1 VVTLRNSL
9 RPINRLPPE
18 VLASCATFVSDADPR
33 PIVPLTHV
41 CRYWRESVTS
51 NPRSWASISTGWKE
65 LTPLCLERA
74 GAIPLAV
81 DLTVPDVEEDGA
93 FLNGLLPHVSRIG
106 SLRLTGH
113 SSVETVKDELPG
125 FFASPMLELTSLE
138 LQQTEEPIQLFPP
151 DDATVPPPFRNVSK
165 LRSLS
170 LTQTPLYPTLFTI
183 GSLVELKLTVYIIP
197 FHFPT
202 LLVLLD
208 SNRGLEL
215 VVLDI
220 QFATGSVETT
230 PARKVPLARLHHLSI
245 TCTGPTDARGLL
257 SCISLPSGIRLEVLC
272 SGSDPLDAYL
282 PLPPTPIQTVLAP
295 ITVVKF
301 RPSPRELHLSGN
313 SGLLFFR
320 SRASRREPELHLF
333 STTSV
338 REFHMGTTSW
348 SLIPMF
354 LPPALRQ
361 SPALETLIFTG
372 ASASWG
378 AGAFD
383 SLATQPLL
391 CPYLK
396 TIAFF
401 NCRLVPE
408 VMRAFEDVIAKRKD
422 VATARL
428 YRVIIVNSAE
438 PLPDYALIQRLRKHV
453 PCVDVRM
460 DDKLP
465 DLS

>member
-1 VVTLRNSL
+1 MVTLRNSL
-9 RPINRLPPE
+9 RPINRLPSE
-18 VLASCATFVSDADPR
+18 VLTSCATFVSGADPR
-33 PIVPLTHV
+33 PIIPLTHV
-41 CRYWRESVTS
+41 CRYWRECITS
-51 NPRSWASISTGWKE
+51 NPRSWASISTEWKE
-65 LTPLCLERA
+65 LTLLCLERA
-74 GAIPLAV
+74 RAIPLAV
-81 DLTVPDVEEDGA
+81 DLTAPDVEEDET
-93 FLNGLLPHVSRIG
+93 FLNALIPHVSRIG
-106 SLRLTGH
+106 SLCLTGH
-113 SSVETVKDELPG
+113 SSIETVADELPG
-125 FFASPMLELTSLE
+125 FFGSPMLGLTSLE
-138 LQQTEEPIQLFPP
+138 LQQTEEPVQLFPP
-151 DDATVPPPFRNVSK
+151 DDAPIPPPFRNVSD

-183 GSLVELKLTVYIIP
+183 GSLVELKLTDYTIP

-208 SNRGLEL
+208 SNRSLEL

-220 QFATGSVETT
+220 QFVTGSVETT
-230 PARKVPLARLHHLSI
+230 PARKVPLAHLHHISI
-245 TCTGPTDARGLL
+245 TCTEPTDARGLL
-257 SCISLPSGIRLEVLC
+257 SCINLPNGILLEVSS
-272 SGSDPLDAYL
+272 SGSDPLDACL
-282 PLPPTPIQTVLAP
+282 PLPPTPIQTALTP

-301 RPSPRELHLSGN
+301 QTSPRELHLFSN
-313 SGLLFFR
+313 NGLLVFR
-320 SRASRREPELHLF
+320 SRTSPWKPELHLF
-333 STTSV
+333 STASV
-338 REFHMGTTSW
+338 RELHMKITPWT
-348 SLIPMF
+348 LIPEF

-361 SPALETLIFTG
+361 LPALETLVFAGTPSWGTG
-372 ASASWG
+372 AFAW
-378 AGAFD
+378 
-383 SLATQPLL
+383 LATQPLL

-422 VATARL
+422 SARVRL
-428 YRVIIVNSAE
+428 YRVIIVNSDK